1 MPKSPSYRARR
12 RWTAA
17 DARAALSALE
27 RSGLSVAAFA
37 AQEGLDVQRL
47 RHWRKRL
54 AEAPAFVEL
63 AVREP
68 EWIEIVLRTGR
79 TLRVSATID
88 RATLAA
94 LVEALEC

>member
-1 MPKSPSYRARR
+1 MPKSPSYRTRR

-17 DARAALSALE
+17 DARMALSALE
-27 RSGLSVAAFA
+27 RSGLSLSEFA
-37 AQEGLDVQRL
+37 AREGLDVQRL

-63 AVREP
+63 TPRAP
-68 EWIEIVLRTGR
+68 ERVEVVLRSGR
-79 TLRVSATID
+79 TLRVPATID

-94 LVEALEC
+94 LIEALEC

>member
-1 MPKSPSYRARR
+1 MPNSPSYRARR

-37 AQEGLDVQRL
+37 AQEGLDVQ
-47 RHWRKRL
+47 WRNRL
-54 AEAPAFVEL
+54 AETPAFVEL

-68 EWIEIVLRTGR
+68 ERIEIVLRTGR
-79 TLRVSATID
+79 ALRVSPSPTSPLSCA
-88 RATLAA
+88 
-94 LVEALEC
+94 